1 MSSRLPAQRN
11 ATSPVS
17 PLPPTQP
24 PQPPLQSQGK
34 QEVDGAKEG
43 DRRRRRAARRQSED
57 PMHAMRSLDRQ
68 YGRRRRLNSDYHGC
82 EGDDRHGSGKYN
94 AVELLG
100 ELTTVGHKKSLG
112 GASGKASLSLASAS
126 TSAVSAFNASSGS
139 SMLKR
144 GDSRTLFAA
153 PFCRPHAETV
163 TAFSGRPPSAG
174 VGSSAIG
181 DTAAGGDVGAQP
193 VATTRRSA
201 HQLMLLADRIAQQ
214 QQQVQVQ
221 VQVQGGGAARLVAAT
236 APSVI
241 SAATGVRPRASMP
254 LINGVVPRRGPQR
267 TRSQATRNKRGGI
280 GGGGGGGDDELSDA
294 LTMKS
299 VEIRGGRIVLDNP
312 SSSEES
318 DGSDS
323 ETSHGSGSGR
333 GGGNGME
340 MEIEASRLFG
350 TNRHH
355 YHYQQQRR
363 RRTSSG
369 MAVAAGSAGSVG
381 GSAMAQRQ
389 SITSSV
395 CSAQSADAAAAAA
408 GATHWA
414 WDEVLRR
421 QWYTRRCLGL
431 RQPFDSV
438 HRLAKAEHD
447 SAAPFPLLND
457 LRRVLVETRGCAVSV
472 DGAAPEPADV
482 LLCTD
487 AIVVCATRQQQQDQN
502 QPDQRGR
509 LHAVEFGDELCVQ
522 LADDAAGRTVCITGG
537 EDSLTQQQQKL
548 VVEFPSSG
556 SARAWMDQAMQARTR
571 LDSALQDLRLDEEDY
586 VDRPPLPLLARGR
599 SSIAGTGAAN
609 VSLGPSTPL
618 RMRNAAHGGVYWV
631 PDGEAAAC
639 MVCRKT
645 VFSMMVRRHHCR
657 ACGLVIC
664 YRCSAVATDSSDS
677 KDSDSVRRRL
687 CVRCWRQR
695 KMPPAAS
702 SSSALA
708 LALVPVDAP
717 RHSPSLMTLGRRAA
731 EYLPAGDIVMQLAAQ
746 HEAAAPPIP
755 PVRKKPDRLARRP
768 ISSLFPLAA
777 AAEPEPDASPAG

>member
-1 MSSRLPAQRN
+1 GA
-11 ATSPVS
+11 ATSVS
-17 PLPPTQP
+17 TTPTAP
-24 PQPPLQSQGK
+24 
-34 QEVDGAKEG
+34 
-43 DRRRRRAARRQSED
+43 
-57 PMHAMRSLDRQ
+57 
-68 YGRRRRLNSDYHGC
+68 
-82 EGDDRHGSGKYN
+82 
-94 AVELLG
+94 
-100 ELTTVGHKKSLG
+100 
-112 GASGKASLSLASAS
+112 ASGKALGGGDSSAAAGIAEEEDDDYDAEDDNNDEFDASATQDS
-126 TSAVSAFNASSGS
+126 QNPFSSLKWADRLADRNGPEDESSAA
-139 SMLKR
+139 L
-144 GDSRTLFAA
+144 
-153 PFCRPHAETV
+153 PHAEPAAPEEPAPAPV
-163 TAFSGRPPSAG
+163 PVPEPEPEPIQAPAAPAPVSDPAPAPAITAPVPASATRPARSRRGTNAARYVPG
-174 VGSSAIG
+174 VGFVSDDGTHS
-181 DTAAGGDVGAQP
+181 TSP
-193 VATTRRSA
+193 
-201 HQLMLLADRIAQQ
+201 QL
-214 QQQVQVQ
+214 
-221 VQVQGGGAARLVAAT
+221 
-236 APSVI
+236 
-241 SAATGVRPRASMP
+241 
-254 LINGVVPRRGPQR
+254 
-267 TRSQATRNKRGGI
+267 
-280 GGGGGGGDDELSDA
+280 
-294 LTMKS
+294 
-299 VEIRGGRIVLDNP
+299 
-312 SSSEES
+312 
-318 DGSDS
+318 
-323 ETSHGSGSGR
+323 
-333 GGGNGME
+333 
-340 MEIEASRLFG
+340 
-350 TNRHH
+350 
-355 YHYQQQRR
+355 
-363 RRTSSG
+363 
-369 MAVAAGSAGSVG
+369 
-381 GSAMAQRQ
+381 
-389 SITSSV
+389 
-395 CSAQSADAAAAAA
+395 AAAAA

-487 AIVVCATRQQQQDQN
+487 AIVVCATRQRQQDQN
-502 QPDQRGR
+502 QPDQLDQRGR
-509 LHAVEFGDELCVQ
+509 LHAVEFGDVLCVQ
-522 LADDAAGRTVCITGG
+522 LADGAAGRTVCITGG
-537 EDSLTQQQQKL
+537 EDSLTQQQQQQRL

-664 YRCSAVATDSSDS
+664 YRCSAVAADASDSNDTDSA
-677 KDSDSVRRRL
+677 RRRL

-695 KMPPAAS
+695 KMHPMPPAAS